1 MTHKNPVEVVL
12 LISRHDCDIE
22 EKLKDTDCI
31 VERISFRSDKAL
43 HRIKSAGNCD
53 VWSTFTS
60 KGIKAISTKKGEIW
74 AEGKNCRLCSL
85 LTSLEFLKIS
95 SAVFKKDDRLLI
107 RLIVPT
113 LGYAR
118 ALKVKLENLNFEYEI
133 LDILPLNS
141 QEMTFKERKVLE
153 TAIKSNY
160 FECNNRTSLTELAN
174 SIGVSPS
181 SLSEM
186 LRRSTKKA
194 VIFYLKN
201 RTFSIPIIATV
212 FLLSY
217 FHFLWQ
223 SLSALF

>member
-1 MTHKNPVEVVL
+1 MAHKNPVEVVL
-12 LISRHDCDIE
+12 LVSRNDCDIE
-22 EKLKDTDCI
+22 EKLKNTDCT

-43 HRIKSAGNCD
+43 HRIRPAGTCD
-53 VWSTFTS
+53 VWEMFTS

-74 AEGKNCRLCSL
+74 AEGKNCKLCSL
-85 LTSLEFLKIS
+85 LTSMEFLKIS
-95 SAVFKKDDRLLI
+95 SAVFKNDDNLLL

-118 ALKVKLENLNFEYEI
+118 ALKAKLENLNFEYKI

-141 QEMTFKERKVLE
+141 QEMTLKERKVLE
-153 TAIKSNY
+153 TAINSNY
-160 FECNNRTSLTELAN
+160 FECDDRTSLTQLAN

-194 VIFYLKN
+194 VVFYLRN
-201 RTFSIPIIATV
+201 RTFSIPIVATS
-212 FLLSY
+212 LLLGY
-217 FHFLWQ
+217 FTLLAHG
-223 SLSALF
+223 LSVLL